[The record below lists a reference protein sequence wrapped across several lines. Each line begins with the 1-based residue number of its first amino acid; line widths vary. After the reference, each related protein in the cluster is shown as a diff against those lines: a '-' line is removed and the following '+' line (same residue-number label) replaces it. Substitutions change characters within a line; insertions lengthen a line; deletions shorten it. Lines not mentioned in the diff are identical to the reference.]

1 MFPTTFKQT
10 LATAVAGAAMAG
22 AVGAQNAPAMPAD
35 PVHDAYATEQGQ
47 VMPPPSSIAASAA
60 KEYTV
65 LRTQHDVAGT
75 PAVVETRHDVADTSR
90 AADPGPAPQ
99 LVEATDPGVG
109 FDLSSAAIGA
119 IGAGMIVVALTA
131 GGLAWRRQTPGPH
144 GSAHA

>member
-1 MFPTTFKQT
+1 MFPTTFKHT

-35 PVHDAYATEQGQ
+35 PVHDTYATN
-47 VMPPPSSIAASAA
+47 
-60 KEYTV
+60 
-65 LRTQHDVAGT
+65 
-75 PAVVETRHDVADTSR
+75 
-90 AADPGPAPQ
+90 PGAAPQ
-99 LVEATDPGVG
+99 IVEATDPGVG

-119 IGAGMIVVALTA
+119 IGTGMIVVALTA

>member
-22 AVGAQNAPAMPAD
+22 AVGAQNAPAMPVD
-35 PVHDAYATEQGQ
+35 PVHDGYATEQGQ
-47 VMPPPSSIAASAA
+47 VMPPPSSIAAQAA

-65 LRTQHDVAGT
+65 LRT
-75 PAVVETRHDVADTSR
+75 PHDVADFSR
-90 AADPGPAPQ
+90 APDPAPAAPQ
-99 LVEATDPGVG
+99 LVEATDPSAG

-131 GGLAWRRQTPGPH
+131 GGLAWRRQTPGPQ
-144 GSAHA
+144 GPARA

>member
-22 AVGAQNAPAMPAD
+22 AVGAQNAPAMPSD
-35 PVHDAYATEQGQ
+35 PVHDAYATEP
-47 VMPPPSSIAASAA
+47 VTA
-60 KEYTV
+60 
-65 LRTQHDVAGT
+65 
-75 PAVVETRHDVADTSR
+75 
-90 AADPGPAPQ
+90 APQ

-119 IGAGMIVVALTA
+119 IGTGMIVIALTA

>member
-65 LRTQHDVAGT
+65 LRTQHDVA
-75 PAVVETRHDVADTSR
+75 DTSR

-119 IGAGMIVVALTA
+119 IGTGMIVVALTA